1 MKYNF
6 DFPTERRNTGSLK
19 WDVLP
24 EELPMWVADMDF
36 ETAPLVKSAVCEIAE
51 RGIYG
56 YSITG
61 DEYFSAASD
70 FYEAISGYRFSP
82 QDMVYTSGVVA
93 AISSMVRKL
102 TTPAEKVL
110 IQAPVYNIF
119 YNSILNNG
127 RVVLSSDLIY
137 EDGVYS
143 IDFSDLEE
151 KLSDKQT
158 ITRWEEFG
166 RARSFPVSVSF
177 AINTVLRSYPTKYI
191 PR

>member
-6 DFPTERRNTGSLK
+6 DLPTERRNTGSLK

-24 EELPMWVADMDF
+24 SELPMWVADMDF
-36 ETAPLVKSAVCEIAE
+36 ETAPLVKRAVMNVAE
-51 RGIYG
+51 HGIYG
-56 YSITG
+56 YSITP
-61 DEYFSAASD
+61 DEYFVRAAD
-70 FYEAISGYRFSP
+70 FFERISGYRFSP
-82 QDMVYTSGVVA
+82 DDMIHTSGVVA

-127 RVVLSSDLIY
+127 RVVISSDLVY
-137 EDGVYS
+137 EDGEYRM
-143 IDFSDLEE
+143 DFDDLER

-158 ITRWEEFG
+158 SLMI
-166 RARSFPVSVSF
+166 
-177 AINTVLRSYPTKYI
+177 
-191 PR
+191 